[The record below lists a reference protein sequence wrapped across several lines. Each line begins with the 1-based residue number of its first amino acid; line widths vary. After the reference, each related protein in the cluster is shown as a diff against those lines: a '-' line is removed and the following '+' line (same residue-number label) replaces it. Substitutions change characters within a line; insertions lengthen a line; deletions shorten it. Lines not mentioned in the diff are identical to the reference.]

1 MVSSLGDVWLTPSEA
16 TAVAKAM
23 KNNVASMTLRGSIYT
38 TRSVQGLLQP
48 DAYKTMY
55 ITKKRSW
62 TCQHGAGHAWNDNCG
77 CKAQLAQNLD
87 TKALNAENE
96 LTPEQQA
103 EKYRKSQANLAW
115 INKFKRDFKNPDFK
129 SKKKRLQFIAEFKVP
144 VDKTIKKQ

>member
-1 MVSSLGDVWLTPSEA
+1 MIVMVSSLGDVWLTPQEA

-23 KNNVASMTLRGSIYT
+23 KDNVTSMTLRGSIYT

-62 TCQHGAGHAWNDNCG
+62 TCQYGSGHAWNDNCS
-77 CKAQLAQNLD
+77 CRPSLPQNLD

-96 LTPEQQA
+96 LTPEQMV
-103 EKYRKSQANLAW
+103 EKERRALANLAW

-129 SKKKRLQFIAEFKVP
+129 SKKKRLEFIKNYKVE
-144 VDKTIKKQ
+144 K